1 MINRKNYWSVQIS
14 WQRQCIDI
22 LTCVVV
28 VMCVNILIVEY
39 ITQCFSNNFL
49 TSNKQVVLSLRNY
62 NLDKSMCIGN
72 FKYFFKG

>member
-1 MINRKNYWSVQIS
+1 
-14 WQRQCIDI
+14 
-22 LTCVVV
+22 
-28 VMCVNILIVEY
+28 MCVNILIVEY